1 MLAYLA
7 LRRKSEIENLRQN
20 STSSDF
26 AQIFT
31 LGAEFCA
38 DHENLVFGNV
48 AASEIG
54 QTGIFLSEISVF
66 SDYLSSGIEIRKKN
80 AVGVVGLLIAV
91 IFIYICWGFQ
101 AKTAD
106 I

>member
-38 DHENLVFGNV
+38 DH
-48 AASEIG
+48 AAHTLPDVVTLKAG
-54 QTGIFLSEISVF
+54 QTGIFRLKPPVF
-66 SDYLSSGIEIRKKN
+66 FGFFPIIFSQEAKSRSPNRTFGAPIHCGPFDIYMYGVSS
-80 AVGVVGLLIAV
+80 
-91 IFIYICWGFQ
+91 
-101 AKTAD
+101 
-106 I
+106 